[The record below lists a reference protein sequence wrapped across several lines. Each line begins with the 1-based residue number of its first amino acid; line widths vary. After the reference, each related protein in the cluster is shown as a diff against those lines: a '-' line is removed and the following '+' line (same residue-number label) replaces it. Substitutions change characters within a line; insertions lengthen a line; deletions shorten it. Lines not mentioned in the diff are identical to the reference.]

1 VQVLAEE
8 ARSGH
13 RNRAGLQPA
22 RLG

>member
-13 RNRAGLQPA
+13 CNRVGLQPA